1 MKTMIAKVNAVLPEQ
16 ILTNWLY
23 KRARRIQQDIVDF
36 LPTKELFFY

>member
-23 KRARRIQQDIVDF
+23 KRARRIKQDIV
-36 LPTKELFFY
+36 PI